1 MRMYKIFFRII
12 AMVIMVM
19 ILSDCRQSYY
29 IARNT
34 GRNIMTLS
42 DHQRAKSAL
51 NANDLNAAQGYLT
64 GEKYNNRYRPV
75 SGEESW
81 GSLQYRAAKIVAT
94 PRERSKKCVM
104 MRSISLISLCLKQK
118 RECPNIPILCWVTC
132 IKPWRYC

>member
-1 MRMYKIFFRII
+1 
-12 AMVIMVM
+12 MVIMVM

-64 GEKYNNRYRPV
+64 GENTIIATGLLAVRNLGKFTISGGENRRQRR
-75 SGEESW
+75 G
-81 GSLQYRAAKIVAT
+81 
-94 PRERSKKCVM
+94 ERSK
-104 MRSISLISLCLKQK
+104 SA
-118 RECPNIPILCWVTC
+118 
-132 IKPWRYC
+132 

>member
-1 MRMYKIFFRII
+1 MRIYKIFFRSI

-51 NANDLNAAQGYLT
+51 NA
-64 GEKYNNRYRPV
+64 
-75 SGEESW
+75 
-81 GSLQYRAAKIVAT
+81 
-94 PRERSKKCVM
+94 
-104 MRSISLISLCLKQK
+104 
-118 RECPNIPILCWVTC
+118 
-132 IKPWRYC
+132 